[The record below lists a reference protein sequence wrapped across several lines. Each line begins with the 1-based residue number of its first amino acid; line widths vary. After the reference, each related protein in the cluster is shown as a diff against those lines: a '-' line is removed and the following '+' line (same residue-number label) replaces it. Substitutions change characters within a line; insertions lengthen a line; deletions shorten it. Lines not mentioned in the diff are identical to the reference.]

1 VDTGDPEDSLWS
13 DPRADEP
20 PRESLVENAMIDDTN
35 YWFIKSRPTIYGG
48 IWLIWFLS
56 PLVVTANLQSLY
68 SVSWVPAEV
77 TRAVCILYALAWPLG
92 VFALSILVIVGLK
105 VAPGVSADACKA
117 QAEYERRQRSSSK
130 SEVHPSSI
138 QSDAD

>member
-1 VDTGDPEDSLWS
+1 
-13 DPRADEP
+13 
-20 PRESLVENAMIDDTN
+20 MIGDTN
-35 YWFIKSRPTIYGG
+35 QWFIKSRPTIYGG

-68 SVSWVPAEV
+68 SVSWVPEEV

-92 VFALSILVIVGLK
+92 VFALSILLIVGLK

-117 QAEYERRQRSSSK
+117 QAEYERRQGSSSK
-130 SEVHPSSI
+130 RESTPRSVDLDDE
-138 QSDAD
+138 